1 MNPACVAFASAAL
14 FALVRFFVTPTW
26 PCAFVALGAVI
37 VAAWANQFGEESIRE
52 VRWAVEEE
60 KRAREQSGKAILDMT
75 KEVVEGMR
83 KDLDETRA
91 KVDTLSMRRALGG

>member
-1 MNPACVAFASAAL
+1 MSPARVAFASAAL

-26 PCAFVALGAVI
+26 PCAAVALGAVI
-37 VAAWANQFGEESIRE
+37 VAAWANRFQEESIRE

-60 KRAREQSGKAILDMT
+60 KRMRAGEISIASAVH
-75 KEVVEGMR
+75 KEHYAELR

-91 KVDTLSMRRALGG
+91 KVDNLSSRRAFGG